1 MDIGQHAKPVCET
14 LKVDQKMDLK
24 VDQRGSQ
31 VQKYREHL
39 IRVSNFKKGDLFP
52 DFVIG
57 LHGIDD
63 MARWEVF
70 RDKKN
75 A

>member
-1 MDIGQHAKPVCET
+1 MRNT
-14 LKVDQKMDLK
+14 
-24 VDQRGSQ
+24 RNGSIRFPAHGP
-31 VQKYREHL
+31 KYREHL
-39 IRVSNFKKGDLFP
+39 IRVSNIKEGDLFP

-63 MARWEVF
+63 MVRWEVS
-70 RDKKN
+70 RDKEN

>member
-1 MDIGQHAKPVCET
+1 MENA
-14 LKVDQKMDLK
+14 LVDQKRFPAH
-24 VDQRGSQ
+24 VP
-31 VQKYREHL
+31 KYREHH
-39 IRVSNFKKGDLFP
+39 IRVKNFKEGDLFP

-63 MARWEVF
+63 MVRWEVF

>member
-1 MDIGQHAKPVCET
+1 M
-14 LKVDQKMDLK
+14 DQKRFPA
-24 VDQRGSQ
+24 QAPN
-31 VQKYREHL
+31 YREHL
-39 IRVSNFKKGDLFP
+39 IRVSNIKEGDLFP

-63 MARWEVF
+63 MVRWEVF